1 MRIEIL
7 DAQGAVINTII
18 ADEQFAEQHHPG
30 AWRIASVQTDLQQA
44 ALVSPSCTPAQ
55 GLVALYVLHGIT
67 EQDIA
72 AAIAAIP
79 DSEQRYT
86 AQVAFSRATEWR
98 RDSST
103 MQIMAGLL
111 GLDGAALDALFAK
124 AVTVLV

>member
-30 AWRIASVQTDLQQA
+30 AWRIASVQADLQQA
-44 ALVSPSCTPAQ
+44 ASIPPSCTPAQ
-55 GLVALYVLHGIT
+55 GLVALYALRGIT

-98 RDSST
+98 RDSPA
-103 MQIMAGLL
+103 MQLMAELL
-111 GLDGAALDALFAK
+111 ELDSATLDALFAK